1 MTAMDP
7 ERRRRLVALGELH
20 DAWEV
25 RSRAA
30 ATFDPSGRPPH
41 SDYNLHYVDLA
52 AARTAEDEFH
62 AAARQIF
69 GLDPVTGQ
77 PTVV

>member
-1 MTAMDP
+1 MDP
-7 ERRRRLVALGELH
+7 QLRQRLVALGELH
-20 DAWEV
+20 DAWV
-25 RSRAA
+25 ARSLDGAG
-30 ATFDPSGRPPH
+30 FDPAGRPAG
-41 SDYNLHYVDLA
+41 SDYNQHYVDLD

-77 PTVV
+77 PIA